1 VDDDASSARDTLAN
15 SATERAPASLGVG
28 QTVGARYELLAELG
42 RGAHGAVFKAKDHHA
57 DEIIALKM
65 LLDVEAG
72 YLALLRRELSAAR
85 RVTHRGVVRMYDL
98 VEIDGGFALSMEYVE
113 GKSLASLIE
122 EQPLAPARVK
132 KIAVGLAEALA
143 AAHAAGIT
151 HRDLKPANVL
161 VRTDDTPVITD
172 FGISRMPEGGGGAER
187 PESAHVRFTT
197 EGALI
202 GTPLY
207 MAPEQLRGET
217 DIDPSVDVY
226 AWGLVVHEMLTG
238 RVPHEAASVAK
249 ILELREKERPP
260 PLAAPGLS
268 ARLAAAVDAS
278 LSPDRRERPRSGQ
291 ALLDLLVPPTQPV
304 PSGLHSRPPSRRDL
318 RAGLVAVAV
327 GALALGG
334 VGVWWASTRSQ
345 GGTAVTSASAA
356 PSAAA
361 PGGAASDLFRVE
373 NPRRVTF
380 DPGCE
385 EYPSFFPDEE
395 TVLFDKSIG
404 DRSHLFTKNLRTQE
418 ERQLTTSPKWDY
430 AAALSPDGTYVAF
443 LRLDDTLTTQLLH
456 LPTGTLEN
464 LGPGQTRPSFQ
475 EDGRSVWLGAGP
487 TVQRVDVRSRAV
499 LETIHA
505 PPGTE
510 ALRLVSLSGDR
521 RAALLRTGERFADRL
536 MLFEKGEWRVL
547 HTGVFRDMLSP
558 LPDGEGVTAVFD
570 ESAIEQRLVVWR
582 DQIVTAPTRI
592 MSDGALSASR
602 RRAIWT
608 TCGGKREL
616 LPLDL
621 AAKSTAGAEPAIE
634 ATAAATFPDGRIVF
648 ISSRDGTWNKLWVTD
663 SAKRPLREV
672 RGAHGVP
679 EEVTVKG
686 AEVAVATSTG
696 IWRGSVWEDGKLEQW
711 TSLRQDAQPSIAHD
725 GALVFTRAETGG
737 AFQVMRQTSARAAP
751 ERLFSLASPYAVAHP
766 LRDEVLY
773 FDRGRLFANA
783 HGDVRAITK
792 EPIAMDTGPLSI
804 SSDGKALAVV
814 VGRTEA
820 MVLDTGSGATRQT
833 VRAPPSG
840 SFRRFHFSPSGEV
853 HAILETWIGD
863 LWLGDVVAP

>member
-1 VDDDASSARDTLAN
+1 VDDDASSARDELAN

-28 QTVGARYELLAELG
+28 QTVGTRYELLAELG

-57 DEIIALKM
+57 DEVIALKM

-122 EQPLAPARVK
+122 EQSLAPARVK

-161 VRTDDTPVITD
+161 VRADDTPIITD
-172 FGISRMPEGGGGAER
+172 FGISRMPEGAASVER
-187 PESAHVRFTT
+187 SESAHVRFTT

-238 RVPHEAASVAK
+238 RVPHEAATVAR
-249 ILELREKERPP
+249 ILELREKERPA
-260 PLAAPGLS
+260 PLAVPGLS
-268 ARLAAAVDAS
+268 ARLAEAVDAS
-278 LSPDRRERPRSGQ
+278 LAPDRRERPRTGQ
-291 ALLDLLVPPTQPV
+291 ALVDLLVPPTQPV

-318 RAGLVAVAV
+318 RAGLVAVGV

-334 VGVWWASTRSQ
+334 VGVWWASTRPL
-345 GGTAVTSASAA
+345 GGSTVTSASAA
-356 PSAAA
+356 PSASA
-361 PGGAASDLFRVE
+361 PGGAANDLFRVE

-395 TVLFDKSIG
+395 TVLFDKSVG

-430 AAALSPDGTYVAF
+430 AATLSPDGTYVAF

-456 LPTGTLEN
+456 LPSGTLEN
-464 LGPGQTRPSFQ
+464 LGPGQTRPSFH

-499 LETIHA
+499 LETIDA
-505 PPGTE
+505 PAGTHV
-510 ALRLVSLSGDR
+510 LRIVSLSDDR
-521 RAALLRTGERFADRL
+521 RAALLRSGERFADRL
-536 MLFEKGEWRVL
+536 MLFQKGAWSVL
-547 HTGVFRDMLSP
+547 RSGLFHDTLSP
-558 LPDGEGVTAVFD
+558 TLDGRGVWAV
-570 ESAIEQRLVVWR
+570 ENASAVEQRLVTWR
-582 DQIVTAPTRI
+582 DELAFAPTRLAN
-592 MSDGALSASR
+592 DGSLSASR
-602 RRAIWT
+602 KYAMWT
-608 TCGGKREL
+608 TCASTREV
-616 LPLDL
+616 LPLTL
-621 AAKSTAGAEPAIE
+621 AASDAPAPQPVLE
-634 ATAAATFPDGRIVF
+634 AVTAASFADGRLMFV
-648 ISSRDGTWNKLWVTD
+648 SDRDGTLNKLWVTD
-663 SAKRPLREV
+663 LERRPLREV
-672 RGAHGVP
+672 RGSHGVP

-686 AEVAVATSTG
+686 AEAVVATSTG
-696 IWRGSVWEDGKLEQW
+696 IWRGSVWEDGMLRQW
-711 TSLRQDAQPSIAHD
+711 TTPLEDTQPSIAHD
-725 GALVFTRAETGG
+725 GSLVFTRSEPGR
-737 AFQVMRQTSARAAP
+737 AFQAMRQTSPDAQP
-751 ERLFSLASPYAVAHP
+751 ERLFSLESPYAVAHP
-766 LRDEVLY
+766 NKDEVLY
-773 FDRGRLFANA
+773 FQRGRLTAFAA
-783 HGDVRAITK
+783 GATREITT
-792 EPIAMDTGPLSI
+792 ESLGDTGPLSI
-804 SSDGKALAVV
+804 SSDGTRVAVA

-820 MVLDTGSGATRQT
+820 IVIDTGSGR
-833 VRAPPSG
+833 VVHRARSKSG

-853 HAILETWIGD
+853 QAIRETWIGD

>member
-1 VDDDASSARDTLAN
+1 MDDDASSARDELAN

-122 EQPLAPARVK
+122 EQPRAPARVK

-161 VRTDDTPVITD
+161 VRADDTPVITD
-172 FGISRMPEGGGGAER
+172 FGISRMPEGAASVER
-187 PESAHVRFTT
+187 SESAHVRFTT

-238 RVPHEAASVAK
+238 RVPHEAATVAQ

-260 PLAAPGLS
+260 PLAVPGLS
-268 ARLAAAVDAS
+268 ARLAEAVDAS
-278 LSPDRRERPRSGQ
+278 LAPDRRERPRTGQ

-304 PSGLHSRPPSRRDL
+304 PSGRHSRPPSRRDL
-318 RAGLVAVAV
+318 RAGLVAVGV

-334 VGVWWASTRSQ
+334 VGVWWASTRPM
-345 GGTAVTSASAA
+345 GGSTVTSASAA
-356 PSAAA
+356 PSASA

-404 DRSHLFTKNLRTQE
+404 DRSHLFTKNLRTQA

-430 AAALSPDGTYVAF
+430 AAALSPDGAYVAF
-443 LRLDDTLTTQLLH
+443 LRLDEGTSTQLLH
-456 LPTGTLEN
+456 LASGTLEDLGPGLTRPRFESDGSLWIGHGSQVRRIDVRTREVREKLEMPTGTEAIRILELTN
-464 LGPGQTRPSFQ
+464 
-475 EDGRSVWLGAGP
+475 
-487 TVQRVDVRSRAV
+487 
-499 LETIHA
+499 
-505 PPGTE
+505 
-510 ALRLVSLSGDR
+510 DR
-521 RAALLRTGERFADRL
+521 RAALVRTSKPFPDRL
-536 MLFEKGEWRVL
+536 LLWDDGEWQVL
-547 HTGVFRDMLSP
+547 LTGVFHEMLFPS
-558 LPDGEGVTAVFD
+558 PDGAGVMAVVE
-570 ESAIEQRLVVWR
+570 ESAVEQRLVVWR
-582 DQIVTAPTRI
+582 DQVTTMSTRI
-592 MSDGALSASR
+592 TNSGALSPSR
-602 RRAIWT
+602 RRTIWS
-608 TCGGKREL
+608 TCSGKSEM

-621 AAKSTAGAEPAIE
+621 AAKGPSAEKPVRE
-634 ATAAATFPDGRIVF
+634 AVAAAAFPDGQLLFV
-648 ISSRDGTWNKLWVTD
+648 SSRDGTSNKLWIMD
-663 SAKRPLREV
+663 SEQSPLREV
-672 RGAHGVP
+672 QGAHGVP
-679 EEVTVKG
+679 DDVVVRGTE
-686 AEVAVATSTG
+686 AAVSTSTG
-696 IWRGSVWEDGKLEQW
+696 IWRGSVWEHGKLEQW
-711 TSLRQDAQPSIAHD
+711 TSLPQDAKPSIAHD
-725 GALVFTRAETGG
+725 GALVFTRAEPGG
-737 AFQVMRQTSARAAP
+737 SFQVMRQKSARVEP
-751 ERLFSLASPYAVAHP
+751 EPLFSIASRYAVAHP

-773 FDRGRLFANA
+773 FDRGRLCAYA
-783 HGDVRAITK
+783 HGNVRTISD
-792 EPIAMDTGPLSI
+792 EPISTDMGPLSI
-804 SSDGKALAVV
+804 SNDGNRVV
-814 VGRTEA
+814 VVAARTEA
-820 MVLDTGSGATRQT
+820 VIVDTESGATLER
-833 VRAPPSG
+833 VRAPSG
-840 SFRRFHFSPSGEV
+840 TFRGFHFSPEGEIQT
-853 HAILETWIGD
+853 ILQTWSGD